1 MITITLNNIRN
12 LNTSLQVGDLIYATP
27 LAPLQ
32 AGSDDFEANTLE
44 LGTNRLVGILRRIT
58 VTGNVVDLDVDNL
71 STGYMPKQDDF
82 VMFSKYSQMDG
93 DVIGYY
99 AQATFV
105 NNSRQ
110 PAELFSIG
118 SEITINSK

>member
-27 LAPLQ
+27 TIIQ
-32 AGSDDFEANTLE
+32 AGSDDLEANTQ

-58 VTGNVVDLDVDNL
+58 VNGNVVDLDVDNL

-82 VMFSKYSQMDG
+82 VMFSKYQVFFDE
-93 DVIGYY
+93 ILHLIY
-99 AQATFV
+99 
-105 NNSRQ
+105 
-110 PAELFSIG
+110 PAC
-118 SEITINSK
+118 

>member
-27 LAPLQ
+27 TIIQ
-32 AGSDDFEANTLE
+32 AGSDDFEANTQ

-58 VTGNVVDLDVDNL
+58 VNGNVVDLDVDNL
-71 STGYMPKQDDF
+71 STGYMPASGDF
-82 VMFSKYSQMDG
+82 IMFSKYSQMDG

>member
-32 AGSDDFEANTLE
+32 AGSDDFEANTQ

-58 VTGNVVDLDVDNL
+58 VNGNVVDLDVDNL
-71 STGYMPKQDDF
+71 STGYTPVAKDF
-82 VMFSKYSQMDG
+82 IMFSKYSQMDG

-105 NNSRQ
+105 NNSRK

-118 SEITINSK
+118 SEVIINSK